1 MRIIQS
7 DNPRPLNLLAVGPG
21 GLVAAAS
28 STFGAGG
35 GVEVWDAA
43 SADRVFDHTT
53 LATLGNALALAFT
66 PFGHYLLVSDA
77 ETVAVLDT
85 AKGTWVRNPLLSD
98 WRPRLALAASGT
110 RLLAGSDLR
119 ADGELECLSIDAE
132 LNIRSLWTTARGFES
147 VMDAFDISRDARR
160 VALVKQFDFTGRPA
174 RTLAVLDAE
183 SGKQFTRVSLDPA
196 NPVWQLAFTADGSK
210 LLVRTDSRTVQ
221 LFAAG
226 NGAAAGE
233 LVHPGRP
240 YVTGV
245 AVHPRGPVAC
255 TRTNGTVT
263 FWDADTHRQLHTLDW
278 KVGRLVS
285 VAFSTDGALAAAG
298 TEDGKIVVWD
308 VDA

>member
-7 DNPRPLNLLAVGPG
+7 HNPRPLNLLAIGPG

-28 STFGAGG
+28 DAFGAPGD
-35 GVEVWDAA
+35 VEVWDAA

-66 PFGHYLLVSDA
+66 PSGGHLFVSDA

-85 AKGTWVRNPLLSD
+85 TGWTWARNPLLSD
-98 WRPRLALAASGT
+98 WRPRLMLAASGT

-119 ADGELECLSIDAE
+119 SDGGLECLSIDAE
-132 LNIRSLWTTARGFES
+132 LNVRSLWITARGFES
-147 VMDAFDISRDARR
+147 LMDAFAISRDTTRA
-160 VALVKQFDFTGRPA
+160 ALVKQLDFTGRPT

-183 SGKQFTRVSLDPA
+183 SGNQLTRVSLDPA
-196 NPVWQLAFTADGSK
+196 SPVWQLAFTADGAK
-210 LLVRTDSRTVQ
+210 LLVRTDDRKVQ
-221 LFAAG
+221 LFDAAT
-226 NGAAAGE
+226 GAAAGE

-255 TRTNGTVT
+255 ARTNGTVT
-263 FWDADTHRQLHTLDW
+263 LWNPDTREQLRTFDW
-278 KVGRLVS
+278 KAGKLVS
-285 VAFSTDGALAAAG
+285 VAFSPDGALAAAG

-308 VDA
+308 VDV